1 MLPKQ
6 SYLQIKR
13 RWIKEWIEKDMEKES
28 KDYEG
33 CKKEK
38 VDACSGI
45 GVYNKVIGP
54 AKSIYVPLHWNQKL
68 L

>member
-1 MLPKQ
+1 
-6 SYLQIKR
+6 
-13 RWIKEWIEKDMEKES
+13 MEKES
-28 KDYEG
+28 KDCEG

-54 AKSIYVPLHWNQKL
+54 AKSIYVPLH
-68 L
+68 